1 MTDELILDKPP
12 RRPVDNRRA
21 RRDRAHGRSYLAR
34 CLRRG
39 GSMSWHGAWP
49 PVRKFDVVPLLRLR
63 REQGAQST
71 RWAAGVRVVS
81 LPGSPEEQWTVSTGG
96 MSLGAGHPG
105 IVSACGPTA
114 PNPPPPVLT
123 SQRGGRQVTPARAP

>member
-1 MTDELILDKPP
+1 MTDELTPDKQP

-39 GSMSWHGAWP
+39 GSMPWHGAWP

-63 REQGAQST
+63 RERGAQST
-71 RWAAGVRVVS
+71 RWAAGVKVVS
-81 LPGSPEEQWTVSTGG
+81 LSGSPEEQWTVSTGG
-96 MSLGAGHPG
+96 ISLGAGFRS
-105 IVSACGPTA
+105 IVSACGPA
-114 PNPPPPVLT
+114 LPNPPPPVLT
-123 SQRGGRQVTPARAP
+123 SQREDRQTTPARAP